1 MSVWRRISPAH
12 APSSSALTSVCEP
25 GARGS
30 IVMVAAAL
38 SGRRSIA
45 TSGVRIDSPCTLL
58 PLLEPIALLD
68 KFALAESC
76 SSVVKREAPAVLAHS

>member
-1 MSVWRRISPAH
+1 
-12 APSSSALTSVCEP
+12 
-25 GARGS
+25 
-30 IVMVAAAL
+30 MVAAAL

-58 PLLEPIALLD
+58 PLLEPIALD